1 MTQEQ
6 DNGFTIGKA
15 TELLQSFVGLMK
27 DGCVSREVY
36 DQRRSACEGCEFNQR
51 RASDGAHFC
60 GNCGCGARDLA
71 KLYIEGTPIDED
83 HSPRLWMPKSNCPKD
98 FHRTELGTGN
108 FKPVGGRLKQLKNLT
123 VATMAEA
130 VGHSGA
136 EDKLEYIN
144 RTADIIESVV
154 VDDAEMEDLE
164 KSLEEIIPKEP
175 EQPAYNDSE
184 GTKNEENTSNAN
196 QGQGFRGDANS

>member
-36 DQRRSACEGCEFNQR
+36 DQRRSACEGCEFNQK

-60 GNCGCGARDLA
+60 GSCGCGARDLA
-71 KLYIEGTPIDED
+71 KLYIEGTPVDED
-83 HSPRLWMPKSNCPKD
+83 HSLRLWMPKSNCPKD
-98 FHRTELGTGN
+98 FHKDEPGTGN

-123 VATMAEA
+123 IATMSEA

-136 EDKLEYIN
+136 DDKLEYIN
-144 RTADIIESVV
+144 KTADIIESVV
-154 VDDAEMEDLE
+154 TDDSEMEELE
-164 KSLEEIIPKEP
+164 KSLEEIIPKQLAE
-175 EQPAYNDSE
+175 EAYNDQQGVTNEEEANSE
-184 GTKNEENTSNAN
+184 GKDS
-196 QGQGFRGDANS
+196 GFRGDANS